1 MTERSEGTQR
11 ARQKEEPAAA
21 SAAVSADPTGPGAA
35 SPIQAGPVIISADPA
50 SQHLLHQA
58 HKAAKSR
65 ATILIQ
71 GESGTG
77 KDLLAEFI
85 HFAGATSTQPFVK
98 IDCAA
103 LPPEL
108 IESELFGY
116 ERGAFTG
123 ATERKPGR
131 LELAGGGTLVLDEI
145 AALGLASQAKLLR
158 VLEDRR
164 FQRLGGF
171 QNIEVRARIL
181 ALTNVDLQAAVAQK
195 SFREDLFF
203 RLNVVPLIIPPL
215 RERPKDI
222 VPLAEHLLEKLCQI
236 HHRPSRKLSPTA
248 EKALE
253 SYEFPGNVRELRNLL
268 ERAVISGHSPVIDLE
283 ELPVHVRQKMIAG
296 EKKPTLEQVER
307 EYIAEVL
314 NYTRGKKSKAA
325 QILGISRKT
334 LLEKR
339 KRYGLV

>member
-1 MTERSEGTQR
+1 MPDQSEGAQS
-11 ARQKEEPAAA
+11 ARRKEDSAATTAPVSAA
-21 SAAVSADPTGPGAA
+21 SVAAGFVSPVQT
-35 SPIQAGPVIISADPA
+35 GPVIIAVDPA

-58 HKAAKSR
+58 NKAAKSR

-77 KDLLAEFI
+77 KDLLAQFI

-158 VLEDRR
+158 VLEDRKY
-164 FQRLGGF
+164 QRLGGV
-171 QNIEVRARIL
+171 QNVEVGARIL
-181 ALTNVDLQAAVAQK
+181 ALTNVDLQTAVAQK

-203 RLNVVPLIIPPL
+203 RLNVVPLIVPPL

-222 VPLAEHLLEKLCQI
+222 LPLAEHLLEKLCQI
-236 HHRPSRKLSPTA
+236 HHRPGRKLSA
-248 EKALE
+248 AAAKALE
-253 SYEFPGNVRELRNLL
+253 SYDFPGNVRELRNLL
-268 ERAVISGHSPVIDLE
+268 ERTVVDGRSTIIDIE
-283 ELPVHVRQKMIAG
+283 ELPEHVRQRLTAN
-296 EKKPTLEQVER
+296 EKKPSLEQVER
-307 EYIAEVL
+307 EYIAEIL
-314 NYTRGKKSKAA
+314 NHTRGKKSKAA